1 MRVFKAQ
8 TKKVRF
14 LAFVGLRGWSA
25 MGVLFLFYAVSLRSG
40 VDGIAKYSLVWAFC
54 FIGSIFIRLGAEVL
68 VLRDVSGA
76 ASVASLRI
84 IKTAVFVVLLRAW
97 LVIPVILLVAY
108 SFGSLDSAAMKWGL
122 VAGSLMCLCPLF
134 SFYLRGRGN
143 MLLSVIPEY
152 GVIAWLM
159 GSDSVLIAIAG
170 HGFLDVIIFGMVLGS
185 LLFIAF
191 FLMARPGIEWKSWSL
206 FITKSQLLNSFQ
218 GWGMVAVSPFFLS
231 TFQISVFSVLSRVN
245 QVPSLVLQTLN
256 IVYAPKYA
264 NASKERDLAGLISN
278 WAECR
283 KISVLT
289 VLGFAALLVPLINVI
304 ASAFSISEGSYYIEF
319 SSMILGHFFVALS
332 GGALMLFNM
341 SNNENKTF
349 FIMLCAV
356 AGQFAFIFLFGF
368 IGSLWVYCASFSV
381 FNFVVMVMAYSRLRV
396 EFQGAKE

>member
-1 MRVFKAQ
+1 
-8 TKKVRF
+8 
-14 LAFVGLRGWSA
+14 
-25 MGVLFLFYAVSLRSG
+25 
-40 VDGIAKYSLVWAFC
+40 
-54 FIGSIFIRLGAEVL
+54 
-68 VLRDVSGA
+68 
-76 ASVASLRI
+76 
-84 IKTAVFVVLLRAW
+84 
-97 LVIPVILLVAY
+97 
-108 SFGSLDSAAMKWGL
+108 
-122 VAGSLMCLCPLF
+122 
-134 SFYLRGRGN
+134 

-206 FITKSQLLNSFQ
+206 FITKSQRLNSFQ

-368 IGSLWVYCASFSV
+368 LDYRYSK
-381 FNFVVMVMAYSRLRV
+381 FNSIPIR
-396 EFQGAKE
+396 K